1 MIFVAVEG
9 LNSDI
14 ATRET
19 AVSWL
24 FWCLLIVIGIELII
38 QYCIIRA
45 AYPVLYAPLTDRFQ
59 LAGTLYNLPED
70 DSGISTQTVSF
81 HAVDG
86 LTLRGLLAIPTK
98 QPPRGVI
105 LFCHPFKLSGQ
116 IGLYQCRGLLEAGFA
131 VFTFDFRNHGKS
143 DQDPQYNSVHWLS
156 EHELN
161 DTRSAIDYI
170 RQHPELKQ
178 LPLGLSGMCRGA
190 GAALAVAA
198 RDPEIKY
205 IACEGAFINESLF
218 LDHAIR
224 WGERFLPRLFIQ
236 LVPTWEVTRAF
247 RSMLWFTQRR
257 QGCRFVNLKPL
268 LRTLKNRNLLF
279 FVGEKDQSVVPR
291 MSELI
296 IRRIR
301 HSRTTL
307 YPLPGAVHNA
317 GRFTQQKLY
326 DQRLIE
332 FFSRMADTQDQA
344 ASLTGSELVPESE
357 LVSHQ

>member
-1 MIFVAVEG
+1 M
-9 LNSDI
+9 N
-14 ATRET
+14 
-19 AVSWL
+19 WL
-24 FWCLLIVIGIELII
+24 FWCLLILIGIELII
-38 QYCIIRA
+38 QYCIMRA
-45 AYPVLYAPLTDRFQ
+45 AYPVLFAPLTDRFQ
-59 LAGTLYNLPED
+59 LAGTLSNLPEE
-70 DSGISTQTVSF
+70 DSGIRIQSVSF
-81 HAVDG
+81 PSIDG
-86 LTLRGLLAIPTK
+86 LTLRGLVALPRQT
-98 QPPRGVI
+98 PPRGVI

-116 IGLYQCRGLLEAGFA
+116 IGLYQCRGLLDAGFA

-161 DTRSAIDYI
+161 DIRAAIRHL

-178 LPLGLSGMCRGA
+178 LPLGMLGMCRGA

-198 RDPEIKY
+198 QKSEIQY
-205 IACEGAFINESLF
+205 VACEGAFINEELF

-247 RSMLWFTQRR
+247 RIMIWFSQRR

-268 LRTLKNRNLLF
+268 LHSLKNRQLLF
-279 FVGEKDQSVVPR
+279 FVGENDQSVVPR
-291 MSELI
+291 MTDLI
-296 IRRIR
+296 IRRIQ
-301 HSRTTL
+301 HSKTT
-307 YPLPGAVHNA
+307 PCQLPEAVHNA
-317 GRFTQQKLY
+317 GRFAQQKLY

-332 FFSRMADTQDQA
+332 FFSQMADSHDQTAGSA
-344 ASLTGSELVPESE
+344 ADKELVSESE